1 MTRAPLWRQRL
12 PFVGLL
18 GAAVVGIVS
27 AGLMPI
33 ESGYWVGAF
42 GLLMVWWLIN
52 RQARWVYLAVALG
65 FGALQIWQGK
75 EAPSAELAASISAQE
90 PLTTAVGLVKGDP
103 VTNDQ
108 KKTRFTLA
116 LESLEIDG
124 RVMRSGCDVMVY
136 VKGDAPRCGDRVSVT
151 GNLREI
157 PPLRNPSQFDA
168 RRILALQGITCEI
181 IVRSQRDVLVVRE
194 RAGFELL
201 RIAGDCRRWMEK
213 TLRQGISEESLICNL
228 LDGMVLGA
236 TSDIPDE
243 LQDQF
248 RETGTYHLFSVSGLH
263 VGMIAVILWQA
274 LRVAGIGRRQA
285 VLVIIPALFFYALVT
300 GWKPS
305 SVRAAAMSA
314 IFLAGMMSWRHPIAI
329 NSLCAAG
336 FLILAQSTNEIF
348 NSGFQ
353 LSFVVVGA
361 ILLISSPLRDWLRKF
376 VQPDA
381 FIPVALWTRWQKGK
395 KVCGESLADALAVSL
410 AAWVGALPLSIY
422 YFHMV
427 SLSSLLAN
435 LAIIPLAFG
444 IMVTAALALAGGIFS
459 SAVAAVFNNA
469 NLAFTKMLLV
479 IVQGA
484 AALPWSSVLI
494 GTEWTKETE
503 ITVFDFGAGGA
514 SAIASGG
521 RIWLLDCGSKRNVHA
536 VIEPW
541 LKARG
546 KSAPEGLLL
555 THGDAKHIG
564 GALDLVKNGHPQV
577 IIDSPVEDRSATRR
591 QFLKIIKE
599 HSCERRIQQ
608 AGDEIPL
615 EKGAKIEILHP
626 PVGFKGNLADDK
638 VMVVRFEEKGRHVL
652 FLSDAGVETCRWMQE
667 NCPSRLAAEVLVIGR
682 HKNGLLPEADFLQLV
697 KPEVLIASAT
707 DFPETEKMDEV
718 WAEMVENMGIQL
730 LRQDETG
737 AVIIRFAKDELE
749 TESFVKKGK
758 ANSLLG
764 FKH

>member
-1 MTRAPLWRQRL
+1 MPGATLWRQRL

-27 AGLMPI
+27 AGITPMG
-33 ESGYWVGAF
+33 SVYWIGGFA
-42 GLLMVWWLIN
+42 LAMAWWLYT
-52 RQARWVYLAVALG
+52 RQARWLYMAVALG
-65 FGALQIWQGK
+65 FGAVQIWQGK
-75 EAPSAELAASISAQE
+75 ESPSAELAASISEQE
-90 PLTTAVGLVKGDP
+90 PLITALGLVKGDP

-116 LESLEIDG
+116 MESLEIDG
-124 RVMRSGCDVMVY
+124 RINLQSCEVRVV
-136 VKGDAPRCGDRVSVT
+136 VKGEAPRCGDRVRLT

-157 PPLRNPSQFDA
+157 PPPRNPSQFDA

-181 IVRSQRDVLVVRE
+181 MVRSPHDMVVVQE

-201 RIAGDCRRWMEK
+201 RFAGDGRRWMEK
-213 TLRQGISEESLICNL
+213 TLRQGISEEPLVCNL

-236 TSDIPDE
+236 TSDIPDD

-285 VLVIIPALFFYALVT
+285 VFVIIPALFFYALVT

-314 IFLAGMMSWRHPIAI
+314 IFLAGMMTWRHPIAI

-348 NSGFQ
+348 NPGFQ

-361 ILLISSPLRDWLRKF
+361 ILLISGPLRDWLRKF
-376 VQPDA
+376 VQPDP

-410 AAWVGALPLSIY
+410 AAWVGALPLSIF

-444 IMVTAALALAGGIFS
+444 IMVTAALALAGGILS
-459 SAVAAVFNNA
+459 STAAAIFNNA
-469 NLAFTKMLLV
+469 NLAFTKILIV

-484 AALPWSSVLI
+484 AALPWSSVLVR
-494 GTEWTKETE
+494 TEWPEETE
-503 ITVFDFGAGGA
+503 ITIFDFGAGGA
-514 SAIASGG
+514 SSIDCGG
-521 RIWLLDCGSKRNVHA
+521 RIWLIDCGAPRDVHA
-536 VIEPW
+536 VIDPW

-546 KSAPEGLLL
+546 KSVPEGLVL

-564 GALDLVKNGHPQV
+564 GALDLVKKGHPQV

-591 QFLKIIKE
+591 QFFKFLKE
-599 HSCERRIQQ
+599 RSCERRIQQ
-608 AGDEIPL
+608 AGNEIPL
-615 EKGAKIEILHP
+615 GKEAKIEILHP
-626 PVGFKGNLADDK
+626 PADCKGNLADDK

-667 NCPSRLAAEVLVIGR
+667 NCPARLAADVLVIGR
-682 HKNGLLPEADFLQLV
+682 HKNGLLPEADFLKCV
-697 KPEVLIASAT
+697 KPQVLIASAT
-707 DFPETEKMDEV
+707 DFPESEKMDEG
-718 WAEMVENMGIQL
+718 WAGMVQSMGIKL

-737 AVIIRFAKDELE
+737 AVIIRLAKDELQ
-749 TESFVKKGK
+749 TENFVKKTRQRIK
-758 ANSLLG
+758 R
-764 FKH
+764 